1 MRNKMIIMLLFAF
14 VICLTGCGS
23 KEEIPQGP
31 VEVSVLINSEK
42 DDIEEESLEDESEVV
57 PEAPVKFDCLD
68 EIKAASPDSGLIQ
81 IDDMILQYGS
91 TGAEV
96 FEAVSQSECE
106 YTAEYNENQLIPA
119 GECEMV
125 YFKKNGES
133 YFSIRLQNMGSETI
147 ELKDCVIDIISALK
161 ASKGNIY
168 YAGASGEVATYSAVK
183 EIMSDYESEREFSGH
198 DSRDNKRLAVL
209 YKIPDSNDIVNSFE
223 DILYIYY
230 IFDSNTNELN
240 SIMICDYDNSGIP
253 W

>member
-1 MRNKMIIMLLFAF
+1 MLLFAF

-106 YTAEYNENQLIPA
+106 YTAEYNENQLVPA
-119 GECEMV
+119 GDTEMV
-125 YFKKNGES
+125 RFKKNGKT
-133 YFSIRLQNMGSETI
+133 YFTVSLKNFGSETI
-147 ELKDCVIDIISALK
+147 ELKDCISDDISALN
-161 ASKGNIY
+161 ASKGNVY
-168 YAGASGEVATYSAVK
+168 YAGASGETETYSSVK
-183 EIMSDYESEREFSGH
+183 EIMSDYEPQREFAGN
-198 DSRDNKRLAVL
+198 DSRDNKRLAIL
-209 YKIPDSNDIVNSFE
+209 YKISDINGITHNYGNE
-223 DILYIYY
+223 LYIYY
-230 IFDSNTNELN
+230 IFDSDTNEL
-240 SIMICDYDNSGIP
+240 SSFMICDYKGSDFSLP